1 MERPIDSRPQ
11 ALTEDP
17 TLYGKARSGPVRFT
31 MCRGSGIRTHGGREP
46 RSRIQDGL
54 PGIRLVPLRP
64 VYRRLLRRALAKSG
78 DRVPSGAVRFR
89 WPTHVMAPGM
99 GPGFDLSRPA
109 QQVRISR
116 TRRNERSCA
125 RFGGRLGRRLQ
136 LERHG
141 RPTEQALPPG
151 KLVGPL
157 SEGLV
162 HGPLVRGRCSE
173 MR

>member
-1 MERPIDSRPQ
+1 MARPETDRCVSLCAEGAGFEPWVGVNPTAVVKTGSR
-11 ALTEDP
+11 DP
-17 TLYGKARSGPVRFT
+17 SGSVET
-31 MCRGSGIRTHGGREP
+31 
-46 RSRIQDGL
+46 
-54 PGIRLVPLRP
+54 
-64 VYRRLLRRALAKSG
+64 RLLPFAPSSIGESG

-173 MR
+173 MPRRSPITVLDEVRPIVLQ